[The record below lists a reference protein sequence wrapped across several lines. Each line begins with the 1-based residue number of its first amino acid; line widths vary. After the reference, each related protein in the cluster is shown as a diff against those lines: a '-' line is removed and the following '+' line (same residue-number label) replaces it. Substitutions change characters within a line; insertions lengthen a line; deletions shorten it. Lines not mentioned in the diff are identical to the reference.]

1 MFEDADLRGR
11 RLAQYMWSE
20 LEKIA
25 QGTGPVQQQGEQQSG
40 ALEGAVQ
47 REVEGDEEA
56 SPAHGIVASRVEQL
70 SDKKARGVPVL
81 EPPPGMVYAPELQA
95 FVPDPNN
102 PGWMQAEQAAEAAK
116 AQTFY
121 QQGQADLQ
129 AQQAQ
134 AELDQKAT
142 VEAQQMA
149 AQGAAQEQ
157 QQMAE
162 MAAQQQA
169 PQAQM
174 QAEAREMAKQKAKSV
189 AGGLQTPGDIMGGEQ
204 EPKRSK
210 PATKKPDQ
218 KGVTIK
224 IGK

>member
-11 RLAQYMWSE
+11 RLAHYMWSE

-25 QGTGPVQQQGEQQSG
+25 QSAAQGLQQEQGHHSG
-40 ALEGAVQ
+40 NLEGTVQ

-56 SPAHGIVASRVEQL
+56 SPAHGVVASRVEQL
-70 SDKKARGVPVL
+70 SDRKARGVPVL

-95 FVPDPNN
+95 FVPDPND

-121 QQGQADLQ
+121 AKGQEDLQ

-134 AELDQKAT
+134 AEIDQKAQA
-142 VEAQQMA
+142 EAQQMA
-149 AQGAAQEQ
+149 QQSAAQEQ
-157 QQMAE
+157 QMAG

-169 PQAQM
+169 PPVQGEPQASVQ
-174 QAEAREMAKQKAKSV
+174 QEAQGV
-189 AGGLQTPGDIMGGEQ
+189 AGGLQIPEDIRGGKM
-204 EPKRSK
+204 EPKGPN
-210 PATKKPDQ
+210 PAKKKPRE